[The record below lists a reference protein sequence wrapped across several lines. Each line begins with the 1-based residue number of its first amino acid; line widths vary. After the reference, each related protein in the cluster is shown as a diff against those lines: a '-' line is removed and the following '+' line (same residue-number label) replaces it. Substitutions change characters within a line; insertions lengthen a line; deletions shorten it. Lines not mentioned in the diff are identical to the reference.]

1 MEMPGAERY
10 KKTKSRVR
18 YARER
23 VRYAC
28 LGASDALA
36 SYVTRGLKKPVP
48 QNFTVT
54 GSTHPSWIA

>member
-1 MEMPGAERY
+1 MEMLGFEAERY
-10 KKTKSRVR
+10 KETKSRVR

-28 LGASDALA
+28 LGASDTLSDGMKCAVLM
-36 SYVTRGLKKPVP
+36 SSVKPVP

-54 GSTHPSWIA
+54 G

>member
-1 MEMPGAERY
+1 METPGFEAERY
-10 KKTKSRVR
+10 KKAKSRVR

-28 LGASDALA
+28 LGASDALNDGVKCA
-36 SYVTRGLKKPVP
+36 VLMSSVKPVP

-54 GSTHPSWIA
+54 G